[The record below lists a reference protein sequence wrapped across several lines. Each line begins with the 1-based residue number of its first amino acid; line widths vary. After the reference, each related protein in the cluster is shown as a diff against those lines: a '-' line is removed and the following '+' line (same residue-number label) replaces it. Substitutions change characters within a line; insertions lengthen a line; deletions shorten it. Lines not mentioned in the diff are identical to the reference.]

1 MKWVFFATVVLNAV
15 LAVFVYLHNTRP
27 NPDARLIELQMN
39 ADQIRIV
46 AQRARPAPREA
57 QVCIEWLSFGV
68 AELRRAQ
75 SALEPLALGDRLQQR
90 QVSVVTSWWVY
101 MPPQGSQR
109 LMERKAREL
118 NDLGITDIVPITE
131 RGQWQHAIALGSF
144 TTEEAA
150 RAFLARLRTQGVR
163 TAEVGPR
170 EQRLTKTSLVLRNP
184 TPEDSARLVELSAD
198 FPGTELRATEC
209 PT

>member
-1 MKWVFFATVVLNAV
+1 MKWAFIAGVVLNAV
-15 LAVFVYLHNTRP
+15 LAVFIYLHNTRP
-27 NPDARLIELQMN
+27 NPDARLVELQMN

-46 AQRARPAPREA
+46 AQRARPAPRHA

-75 SALEPLALGDRLQQR
+75 TALEPLALGDRLQQR

-118 NDLGITDIVPITE
+118 NELGITDIFPLPE
-131 RGQWQHAIALGSF
+131 RGQWQYAIVLGSF
-144 TTEEAA
+144 TTEAAA
-150 RAFLARLRTQGVR
+150 RAFLARLQSQGVR

-170 EQRLTKTSLVLRNP
+170 EQRLTKTSLLIRNP
-184 TPEDSARLVELSAD
+184 TPEDSTRLAELSAE

-209 PT
+209 PS